1 MRVVLNFT
9 WAYIPGK
16 QGQSRR
22 LLPVAV
28 SATVVV
34 QRFVAATMD
43 WLPDAYRSPCRKL
56 WHVQGNRIMTGS
68 ERRYMVYG
76 IGNGIVDKQ
85 VKITD
90 SELEDLRLSKGF
102 MELAEQAEQASILA
116 YLGNRESEL
125 HAGGS
130 AANTAVG
137 MAQMGGTVA
146 YACSLAA
153 DELGRHYADDFT
165 RLGIRL
171 TGKPKPHEQTGL
183 CLVLVTPDGERT
195 MKTYLGASAQ
205 LSHDDI
211 DEEVIA
217 QSHWVYLEGYL
228 LAGEATRAA
237 SFHALELARKHGTK
251 IAYSFS
257 DGFLVAN
264 FSEPLKKIVT
274 GYADLVFAN
283 ELEAAAYTGR
293 RDPQTSL
300 QAIVQDC
307 RNACV
312 TCSEN
317 GSYIH
322 YNGETRYVPAFAVQ
336 PVDLTG
342 AGDMYAAGVLYGLSM
357 HAAPERAAQ
366 LGACAASYVVSQ
378 MGARLSGNLL
388 ETVRDI
394 LGTDA

>member
-1 MRVVLNFT
+1 
-9 WAYIPGK
+9 
-16 QGQSRR
+16 
-22 LLPVAV
+22 
-28 SATVVV
+28 
-34 QRFVAATMD
+34 
-43 WLPDAYRSPCRKL
+43 
-56 WHVQGNRIMTGS
+56 MTGV

-76 IGNGIVDKQ
+76 IGNGLVDKQ

-102 MELAEQAEQASILA
+102 MELAEQAEQARILG
-116 YLGNRESEL
+116 YLGNRASEL

-130 AANTAVG
+130 AANTVVG
-137 MAQMGGTVA
+137 IAQMGGTVA
-146 YACSLAA
+146 YTCSLAT
-153 DELGRHYADDFT
+153 DELGRHYADDFA

-171 TGKPKPHEQTGL
+171 TGQPKPHLHTGL

-195 MKTYLGASAQ
+195 MKTYLGASTQ
-205 LSHDDI
+205 LTPNDI

-228 LAGEATRAA
+228 LAGESTRAA
-237 SFHALELARKHGTK
+237 SFHALDLARKHGTK

-264 FSEPLKKIVT
+264 FSEPLKHIVT
-274 GYADLVFAN
+274 AYADLVFAN

-293 RDPQTSL
+293 RDPQASL
-300 QAIVQDC
+300 EAIVRDC
-307 RNACV
+307 CNACV

-322 YNGETRYVPAFAVQ
+322 YNGETRYVPVFAVQ

-342 AGDMYAAGVLYGLSM
+342 AGDMYAAGVLFGLSRQ
-357 HAAPERAAQ
+357 AAPERAAQ

-378 MGARLSGNLL
+378 MGARLPGNLL

-394 LGTDA
+394 LGTSA